1 MTISNPLTS
10 SANEAAT
17 QTKRLQ
23 IQAVAKHRF
32 LHYGLA
38 KATMRDIAGD
48 LGISVSNLYLY
59 YANKNELVLDIA
71 QSCRAEQE
79 ALLEDIL
86 AMEGVLAPEKLK
98 RFLLEKFC
106 ASREFH
112 QNAAHAWEVLASLF
126 EQNPN
131 IQNEMA
137 QGFENSISKILAQGE
152 SQGIFSI
159 SNIEHTAS
167 MIRLAISAFFMPNL
181 VARPTA
187 LREQDLSDLVDWLI
201 KILQTPEP
209 RS

>member
-1 MTISNPLTS
+1 MTISNPLTH

-17 QTKRLQ
+17 KTKRLQ
-23 IQAVAKHRF
+23 IQAAAKHRF

-86 AMEGVLAPEKLK
+86 ALEDVLAPEKLK

-106 ASREFH
+106 AKREFH
-112 QNAAHAWEVLASLF
+112 ENAAHAWEVIACLF

-131 IQNEMA
+131 IQSEMT
-137 QGFENSISKILAQGE
+137 QGFTDSISKILSQGQA
-152 SQGIFSI
+152 QGIFSI
-159 SNIEHTAS
+159 DNIEHTAS
-167 MIRLAISAFFMPNL
+167 MILLATSAFFMPNL
-181 VARPTA
+181 VAGPTP

-201 KILQTPEP
+201 KILQAP
-209 RS
+209 